1 MQSLKAIRLVVWA
14 AVVLLAGAMLWFV
27 VGTRSSPSPATTIAA
42 ASIGGPFTLVD
53 QKGVTVTE
61 ADLKGHP
68 SALFFGYTYCPDVCP
83 TTLADM
89 TVWLGNLGPAAD
101 KLKVYFITV
110 DPERDTE
117 AEMASYLE
125 AFDPRIEGLTGTRPA
140 IDQMLKDF
148 RVYSRKVGDGPNYTM
163 DHTASVYLLD
173 SDAQFVGTVDYQED
187 TDTVMAK
194 LKRLV
199 GA

>member
-14 AVVLLAGAMLWFV
+14 AIVLLAGAMLWFV

-173 SDAQFVGTVDYQED
+173 SDGQFVGTVDYQED

>member
-14 AVVLLAGAMLWFV
+14 AIVLLAGAMLWFV